1 MEPCKPD
8 LLPVTDI
15 NWEPLIPFI
24 GKANRDLAYYNGVL
38 VGISNPD
45 VLLSPLTTQEA
56 VLSSKIEGTQ
66 ATLGEVLKFEAGE
79 APEKESRRQ
88 DIEEI
93 VNYRAA
99 MFDAENE
106 LRSLPFS
113 LNLLKRLH
121 EELLAGVR
129 GRNKARGEFRKVQ
142 NWIAAPGC
150 PVEEAQFI
158 PPAPGSVPEYMDN
171 WEKYW
176 HLDRP
181 DLLVQLAIIHAQFEI
196 VHPFLDGNGRLG
208 RMMIPLFLYEKKL
221 LSQPE
226 FYISEYLENHR
237 DEYIARLRSLCLK
250 PEAWNQWI
258 EFFLKALSE
267 QAISNAEKG
276 RQIIQLYNRL
286 KNQVIELTHSQ
297 FAVPMLD
304 EIFKR
309 PVFRSNIFGKLPA
322 SPSRP
327 AIATLLNRL
336 KQGGILQVIRKGSGR
351 SAQIMALTELIN
363 LCEGKAVF

>member
-8 LLPVTDI
+8 LLPIKEI
-15 NWEPLIPFI
+15 NWEPLIPLI
-24 GKANRDLAYYNGVL
+24 GKANRDLSYYNGVL

-45 VLLSPLTTQEA
+45 VLLSPMTTQEA

-79 APEKESRRQ
+79 SPEKESRRQ

-93 VNYRAA
+93 INYRVA
-99 MFDAENE
+99 MFRAEDE
-106 LRSLPFS
+106 LQTRPFS

-121 EELLAGVR
+121 LDLLAGVR
-129 GRNKARGEFRKVQ
+129 GRDKGRGEFRTVQ
-142 NWIAAPGC
+142 NWIAVPRS
-150 PVEEAQFI
+150 PIEKAQFV
-158 PPAPGSVPEYMDN
+158 PPAPDSVPKYMDN

-176 HLDRP
+176 HLTRP
-181 DLLVQLAIIHAQFEI
+181 DPLVQLAIIHAQFEI

-208 RMMIPLFLYEKKL
+208 RMMVPLFLYEKQL
-221 LSQPE
+221 LSKPE
-226 FYISEYLENHR
+226 FYISAYLEVHR
-237 DEYIARLRSLCLK
+237 DAYVENLRSLCLK
-250 PEAWNQWI
+250 PETWNRWI
-258 EFFLKALSE
+258 EFFLTALSE

-286 KNQVIELTHSQ
+286 KSQVLELTHSQ

-309 PVFRSNIFGKLPA
+309 PVFSSNIFTKLA
-322 SPSRP
+322 FSPSRP
-327 AIATLLNRL
+327 AINTLLNRL
-336 KQGGILQVIRKGSGR
+336 IKGNILQILSKGSGR
-351 SAQIMALTELIN
+351 RPQIIALTELIN
-363 LCEGKAVF
+363 LCEGKPVL